1 MATERVSMRNA
12 KEILKLKWGDGL
24 SHRAVGASVGVSP
37 GTVAAVIARAEA
49 CGLDWAATEGLD
61 ERTLEAR
68 LYPRPANEESRAEPD
83 MVWIHTELRRAGVT
97 LELLHLEYLEKHPE
111 GYRMTAFGDRYRR
124 WLKRCRLSMRQVHR
138 AGEKTFVD
146 YSGKRPS
153 VIDPATGDA
162 VPVELFVAVLGASNY
177 TYAEASAT
185 QQVPDWLASHVRAFE
200 FFEGVTTVLV
210 PDQLKSGVSVSCRY
224 EPGVQRAYA
233 ELARH
238 YGTVVIP
245 ARPLKPRDKP
255 KVEVAVQ
262 IVQRWVLARLRNER
276 FDSLAGLNIRIRE
289 LCVQLNERPMK
300 TYGGKS
306 RRDLY
311 LALDRPALAALPVDR
326 FELAEWKVAKVNI
339 DYHFDLQRH
348 LYSAPHALIHEEVDI
363 RYTAT
368 TVEAFFRGER
378 VASHRRSHEAGRHT
392 TTAEHMPAS
401 HQKHLEW
408 TPTRLIR
415 WAGDVGPK
423 TAELVTVI
431 LESRPHPEQGYR
443 SCLGLLR
450 LRRRYKDIRLEAAC
464 ARALVAGA
472 RSYRH
477 VESILKHG
485 LDCQALL
492 PLAETEA
499 GPRSPHENL
508 RGPRYYQ

>member
-306 RRDLY
+306 RRDL
-311 LALDRPALAALPVDR
+311 
-326 FELAEWKVAKVNI
+326 
-339 DYHFDLQRH
+339 
-348 LYSAPHALIHEEVDI
+348 
-363 RYTAT
+363 
-368 TVEAFFRGER
+368 
-378 VASHRRSHEAGRHT
+378 
-392 TTAEHMPAS
+392 
-401 HQKHLEW
+401 
-408 TPTRLIR
+408 
-415 WAGDVGPK
+415 
-423 TAELVTVI
+423 
-431 LESRPHPEQGYR
+431 
-443 SCLGLLR
+443 
-450 LRRRYKDIRLEAAC
+450 
-464 ARALVAGA
+464 
-472 RSYRH
+472 
-477 VESILKHG
+477 
-485 LDCQALL
+485 
-492 PLAETEA
+492 
-499 GPRSPHENL
+499 
-508 RGPRYYQ
+508 

>member
-224 EPGVQRAYA
+224 EPGVQR
-233 ELARH
+233 
-238 YGTVVIP
+238 
-245 ARPLKPRDKP
+245 
-255 KVEVAVQ
+255 
-262 IVQRWVLARLRNER
+262 RNER

-485 LDCQALL
+485 LDRQALL